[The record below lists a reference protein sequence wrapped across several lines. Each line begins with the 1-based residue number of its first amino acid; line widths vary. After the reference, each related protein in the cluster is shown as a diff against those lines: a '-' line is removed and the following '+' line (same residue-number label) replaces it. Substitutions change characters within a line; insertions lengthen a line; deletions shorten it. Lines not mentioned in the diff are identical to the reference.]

1 MTDQDLTNWI
11 LYEDQNILVI
21 NKPSGILTIPDGYKP
36 DIPHLRSILEPVF
49 GRLYI
54 VHRLDKDTSGV
65 VVIARTEIS
74 HRNLNLQFDN
84 RIVKKQ
90 YQALILGN
98 PAWNEMIVDS
108 PLTVNGDRSH
118 RTRVLPNKGKHARTD
133 YSKVFSWQTITQVNA
148 KPQTGYT
155 HQVRA
160 HISSIGYPI
169 LFDSL
174 YTPPDLKEK
183 ASIINKLLDFN
194 SDDQRMM
201 LHASEI
207 SLVHPESGESISFQ
221 APMQA
226 DMMHIIS
233 VLNKKRS
240 IG

>member
-1 MTDQDLTNWI
+1 MFEQDIYNWI
-11 LYEDQNILVI
+11 LYQDQSILVI
-21 NKPSGILTIPDGYKP
+21 NKPAGVLTIQDGYKP
-36 DIPHLRSILEPVF
+36 DIPHLRSILEPIY

-65 VVIARTEIS
+65 MVIARNEIS

-90 YQALILGN
+90 YQAIIIGN
-98 PAWNEMIVDS
+98 PAWDKIIVDT

-118 RTRVLPNKGKHARTD
+118 RTRVLPHKGKPAQTE
-133 YSKVFSWQTITQVNA
+133 YSKFFCWQAITQVTA

-174 YTPPDLKEK
+174 YTSPDLKAK
-183 ASIINKLLDFN
+183 AADIHKSLDIN

-207 SLVHPESGESISFQ
+207 SLLHPESGESISFE
-221 APMQA
+221 APMQP

>member
-1 MTDQDLTNWI
+1 MVEQDLNKWI
-11 LYEDQNILVI
+11 LYQDQNLLVI
-21 NKPSGILTIPDGYKP
+21 NKPAGILTIPDGYKP
-36 DIPHLRSILEPVF
+36 DIPHLRSFLEPIY

-65 VVIARTEIS
+65 MVIARTEIS

-90 YQALILGN
+90 YQTLILGN
-98 PAWNEMIVDS
+98 PAWDEIIIDS

-118 RTRVLPNKGKHARTD
+118 RTRVLPYKGKPAKTE
-133 YSKVFSWQTITQVNA
+133 YSKIITWKTITQLEA
-148 KPQTGYT
+148 KPFTGYT

-160 HISSIGYPI
+160 HISSIGFPI
-169 LFDSL
+169 LFDTL
-174 YTPPDLKEK
+174 YTPPDLKEMSK
-183 ASIINKLLDFN
+183 TIINSLDVDTRN
-194 SDDQRMM
+194 QRIM

-207 SLVHPESGESISFQ
+207 SLVHPDSGESINFQ
-221 APMQA
+221 APMEP

>member
-1 MTDQDLTNWI
+1 MFEQDLNKWV
-11 LYEDQNILVI
+11 LYQDQNLLVI
-21 NKPSGILTIPDGYKP
+21 NKPAGILTIQDGYKP
-36 DIPHLRSILEPVF
+36 DIPHLRSILEPLF

-65 VVIARTEIS
+65 MVIARTEMS

-84 RIVKKQ
+84 RIIKKQ
-90 YQALILGN
+90 YQALIIGI
-98 PAWNEMIVDS
+98 PAWEEITVDS

-118 RTRVLPNKGKHARTD
+118 RTRVLPHKGKPAKTE
-133 YSKVFSWQTITQVNA
+133 YSKIITWKTITHMEA
-148 KPQTGYT
+148 RPFTGYT

-183 ASIINKLLDFN
+183 ASEITKSLEINFG
-194 SDDQRMM
+194 DQRMM

-207 SLVHPESGESISFQ
+207 SLVHPESGESINFQ
-221 APMQA
+221 APMQV

-233 VLNKKRS
+233 ILNKKRS
-240 IG
+240 IV

>member
-1 MTDQDLTNWI
+1 MVEQDIYNWI
-11 LYEDQNILVI
+11 LYQDQSILVI
-21 NKPSGILTIPDGYKP
+21 NKPAGVLTIQDGYKP
-36 DIPHLRSILEPVF
+36 DIPHLRSILEPIY

-65 VVIARTEIS
+65 MVIARNEIS

-90 YQALILGN
+90 YQALIIGN
-98 PAWNEMIVDS
+98 PAWDEITVDS

-118 RTRVLPNKGKHARTD
+118 RTRVLPHKGKPAKTE
-133 YSKVFSWQTITQVNA
+133 YSKIITWKTITQLVA
-148 KPQTGYT
+148 KPFTGYT

-160 HISSIGYPI
+160 HISSIGFPI

-174 YTPPDLKEK
+174 YTPPDLKELSK
-183 ASIINKLLDFN
+183 TTISSLDLL
-194 SDDQRMM
+194 SSDQRMM

-207 SLVHPESGESISFQ
+207 SLVHPESGESISFE

-233 VLNKKRS
+233 ILNIKRS
-240 IG
+240 I

>member
-1 MTDQDLTNWI
+1 MFEQDVNSWI
-11 LYEDQNILVI
+11 LYQDQNLLVI
-21 NKPSGILTIPDGYKP
+21 NKPAGVLTIPDGYNP
-36 DIPHLRSILEPVF
+36 DIPHLRSILEPIY
-49 GRLYI
+49 GRLFI

-65 VVIARTEIS
+65 MVIARTEIS

-90 YQALILGN
+90 YLTLILGN
-98 PAWNEMIVDS
+98 PAWDEITVDS

-118 RTRVLPNKGKHARTD
+118 RTRVLPGKGKPAKTE
-133 YSKVFSWQTITQVNA
+133 YSKIITWKTITQLEA
-148 KPQTGYT
+148 RPFTGYT

-160 HISSIGYPI
+160 HISSIGFPI

-183 ASIINKLLDFN
+183 ALTVNKYLDVN
-194 SDDQRMM
+194 PDEQRMM

-207 SLVHPESGESISFQ
+207 SLVHPESGETISFK
-221 APMQA
+221 APMQV
-226 DMMHIIS
+226 DMKHIIS
-233 VLNKKRS
+233 VLNNKRS

>member
-1 MTDQDLTNWI
+1 MTEQDLNNWI
-11 LYEDQNILVI
+11 LYQDQAVLII
-21 NKPSGILTIPDGYKP
+21 NKPAGILTIPDGYKP
-36 DIPHLRSILEPVF
+36 DIPHLKSILEPVF
-49 GRLYI
+49 GRLFI

-65 VVIARTEIS
+65 MVIARTEMS

-84 RIVKKQ
+84 RIIKKQ
-90 YQALILGN
+90 YQALIIGN
-98 PAWNEMIVDS
+98 PAWEEITVDS

-118 RTRVLPNKGKHARTD
+118 RTRVLKNKGKQALTD
-133 YSKVFSWQTITQVNA
+133 YSKVFSWQSITQVNA

-174 YTPPDLKEK
+174 YTPPDLREK
-183 ASIINKLLDFN
+183 AATIINSLDVDSIN
-194 SDDQRMM
+194 QRIM

-207 SLVHPESGESISFQ
+207 SFVHPENETPISFQ
-221 APMQA
+221 APMQS
-226 DMMHIIS
+226 DMEHIIS
-233 VLNKKRS
+233 ILNSKRS

>member
-1 MTDQDLTNWI
+1 MIEQDLNNWI
-11 LYEDQNILVI
+11 LYQDQSILVI
-21 NKPSGILTIPDGYKP
+21 NKPAGVLTIPDGYKP

-49 GRLYI
+49 GRLFI

-65 VVIARTEIS
+65 MVIARTEIS

-84 RIVKKQ
+84 RMVKKQ

-98 PAWNEMIVDS
+98 PVWDEIIVDS

-118 RTRVLPNKGKHARTD
+118 RTRVLPDKGKPAQTD
-133 YSKVFSWQTITQVNA
+133 YSKVFCWQTITQVTA

-160 HISSIGYPI
+160 HISSIGFPI
-169 LFDSL
+169 LFDTL
-174 YTPPDLKEK
+174 YTPPDLKELSK
-183 ASIINKLLDFN
+183 TIISSLDVETI
-194 SDDQRMM
+194 DQRMM

-233 VLNKKRS
+233 DIK
-240 IG
+240 